1 MGSPWWL
8 YPAAGLGAGAV
19 LVVIPQMLARR
30 FTRAFGMASLSAIIL
45 YSVAGFLT
53 IPRLTEL
60 WISPRLVEAVA
71 RHAELTD
78 PPVVTAGYA
87 EPSIAFLLG
96 TRTLLEDG
104 PEAGRAAASAG
115 GLALVAEDQR
125 GGFLGAVE
133 KGGARADA
141 LEQIDGLNYSRGR
154 KTRITLYRV
163 VPGAK

>member
-1 MGSPWWL
+1 
-8 YPAAGLGAGAV
+8 
-19 LVVIPQMLARR
+19 MLARR
-30 FTRAFGMASLSAIIL
+30 FYRGFALASLSAVIL
-45 YSVAGFLT
+45 YAVAGFLT
-53 IPRLTEL
+53 VPRLTEL
-60 WISPRLVEAVA
+60 WISPRLAQAVA
-71 RHAELTD
+71 RHAEPKD
-78 PPVVTAGYA
+78 PPVATAGYA

-96 TRTLLEDG
+96 TQTRLDDG
-104 PEAGRAAASAG
+104 PEAGRAAASSG

-141 LEQIDGLNYSRGR
+141 LEEIDGLNYSRGR